1 MLYIS
6 LVRSLNGEES
16 LKKQEKEQSEIANP
30 HQDFFWEVY
39 FFLIVFQ
46 VNPIWL
52 PNHVTYDI
60 ICVTFVPHGKAVI
73 CVKFRLDLFSLF
85 REEDFWRFK
94 KKKNQ
99 YGCQITWLMTSKI
112 FVEHFIPRWPSKMCI
127 LIRCSVLHMHL
138 WRHNEGKDLW
148 CHKNTTLIPQ
158 EECLLCATGTPI
170 AWGTLVWSFPSIC
183 PAILEKIFKK

>member
-1 MLYIS
+1 MVKNHLKNKRKSNQRLQTLTRTSFERCIFFYS
-6 LVRSLNGEES
+6 FSGKSNMAAKPCDLWHHMCDFCSSWKGGHMCKVSPRSFQPFQRRRF
-16 LKKQEKEQSEIANP
+16 LK
-30 HQDFFWEVY
+30 V
-39 FFLIVFQ
+39 
-46 VNPIWL
+46 
-52 PNHVTYDI
+52 
-60 ICVTFVPHGKAVI
+60 
-73 CVKFRLDLFSLF
+73 
-85 REEDFWRFK
+85 K